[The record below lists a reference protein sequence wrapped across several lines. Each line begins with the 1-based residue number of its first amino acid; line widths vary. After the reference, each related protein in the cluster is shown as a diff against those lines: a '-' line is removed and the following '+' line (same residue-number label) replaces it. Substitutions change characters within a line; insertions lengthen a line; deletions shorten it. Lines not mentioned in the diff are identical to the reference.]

1 MKHTIVHA
9 ISLLAPDA
17 NWSIMGDDYNTL
29 QWLSDPALKP
39 SLEALEQ
46 KAAELNAAEPMR
58 LLRIER
64 DRRLAEVD
72 WMVIKSLSLNQPV
85 STELS
90 AYMQALRDLPNTAT
104 PTLTDRYE
112 LDIDSVVWPTKPQL

>member
-1 MKHTIVHA
+1 MKYTIIHTI
-9 ISLLAPDA
+9 SLVAPNT
-17 NWSIMGDDYNTL
+17 NWSIMGDDYSTL
-29 QWLSDPALKP
+29 QWLSDPSLKP

-72 WMVIKSLSLNQPV
+72 WMVIKAYSQGLPIPP
-85 STELS
+85 ELS
-90 AYMQALRDLPNTAT
+90 AYMQALRDLPNTAD
-104 PTLTDRYE
+104 PKLDARYE
-112 LDIDSVVWPTKPQL
+112 LDLDSVVWPTKP

>member
-1 MKHTIVHA
+1 M
-9 ISLLAPDA
+9 
-17 NWSIMGDDYNTL
+17 MGDDYDNI
-29 QWLSDPALKP
+29 QWLSDPSLKP
-39 SLEALEQ
+39 SLAALEE

-72 WMVIKSLSLNQPV
+72 WMVIKAYSQNAQISL
-85 STELS
+85 ELA

-104 PTLTDRYE
+104 PTLDSRYD
-112 LDIDSVVWPTKPQL
+112 LDMSSVVWPTKP

>member
-1 MKHTIVHA
+1 MKYTIVHT
-9 ISLLAPDA
+9 ISLVAPNT
-17 NWSIMGDDYNTL
+17 NWSMMGDDYETL

-39 SLEALEQ
+39 SLEALEE

-72 WMVIKSLSLNQPV
+72 WMVIK
-85 STELS
+85 
-90 AYMQALRDLPNTAT
+90 AYSQNCLHICRHFVICLIQ
-104 PTLTDRYE
+104 PTLCWIAVMN
-112 LDIDSVVWPTKPQL
+112 LI

>member
-1 MKHTIVHA
+1 MRYTIVHT
-9 ISLLAPDA
+9 ISLVAPNT
-17 NWSIMGDDYNTL
+17 NWSIMGDDYDSL
-29 QWLSDPALKP
+29 QWLSDPTLKP

-72 WMVIKSLSLNQPV
+72 WMVIKAYSQGLPISP
-85 STELS
+85 ELS
-90 AYMQALRDLPNTAT
+90 AYMQALRDLPDTAD
-104 PTLTDRYE
+104 PKLDERYE
-112 LDIDSVVWPTKPQL
+112 LDLNSVVWPTKP

>member
-1 MKHTIVHA
+1 MKYTIVHT
-9 ISLLAPDA
+9 ISLLAPNT
-17 NWSIMGDDYNTL
+17 NWSMMGDDYDNI
-29 QWLSDPALKP
+29 QWLSDPSLKP
-39 SLEALEQ
+39 SLAALEE

-72 WMVIKSLSLNQPV
+72 WMVIKAYSQNAQISL
-85 STELS
+85 ELA

-104 PTLTDRYE
+104 PTLDSRYE
-112 LDIDSVVWPTKPQL
+112 LDMSSVAWPTKP

>member
-1 MKHTIVHA
+1 MKYTIVHT
-9 ISLLAPDA
+9 ISLVAPNT
-17 NWSIMGDDYNTL
+17 NWSIMGDDYETL

-39 SLEALEQ
+39 SLQSLLD

-72 WMVIKSLSLNQPV
+72 WMVVKAYSQGEPISP
-85 STELS
+85 ELS
-90 AYMQALRDLPNTAT
+90 AYMQALRDLPNTAN
-104 PTLTDRYE
+104 PMLDSRYE
-112 LDIDSVVWPTKPQL
+112 LDLSSVDWPTKP